1 MKKECILDFDLLPEL
16 NEMDIFIRLDTDLDA
31 KLKEDGIFQ
40 EVYERSRS
48 ALMFTCGADA
58 KDEAWRNAARLRA
71 GLNEF
76 YSLEDAAKR
85 DFKRNCINE
94 EPAKIRDS
102 KNPLVHL
109 MYLLRHVNV
118 HAQVSNT
125 RVHQTSVIS
134 TLGGDSHEVDIGAVI
149 LDAPTIDQI
158 QRCNQ
163 ARDHYNSDDLARATK
178 WIDEVQYVFGIDEVF
193 RRGVSAYCREILLSI
208 GSYPPS
214 PNPSFERDSPEEG
227 CPSI

>member
-1 MKKECILDFDLLPEL
+1 MKEKRTLDFDSLPEL
-16 NEMDIFIRLDTDLDA
+16 NGMDIFIRLDTDLDA
-31 KLKEDGIFQ
+31 KLKEDGTFQ
-40 EVYERSRS
+40 EVYERSQS
-48 ALMFTCGADA
+48 ALMFICGTNAE
-58 KDEAWRNAARLRA
+58 DEAWRNAARLRA

-85 DFKRNCINE
+85 DCKRNCIKE
-94 EPAKIRDS
+94 KPVKIHDS

-134 TLGGDSHEVDIGAVI
+134 TLGGDAHKIDLGALI
-149 LDAPTIDQI
+149 LDAPTIDQV
-158 QRCNQ
+158 QRCNE
-163 ARDHYNSDDLARATK
+163 ARDFYNSADLARATK
-178 WIDEVQYVFGIDEVF
+178 WIDEVQYVFGIGEVF

-208 GSYPPS
+208 GSYA
-214 PNPSFERDSPEEG
+214 
-227 CPSI
+227 